1 MNTYQ
6 QWSDAAKMRAPVVLA
21 DGRTATL
28 IGAHQWRRTCKV
40 QVHGRYAFVRVEDI
54 KLIWASEAWTLFE
67 PWPCEER
74 PSWVDASM
82 VVPQKATLVLQQVT
96 LHPSMIPSPAPRQP
110 DLRA

>member
-28 IGAHQWRRTCKV
+28 ICAYQWRRTCKV
-40 QVHGRYAFVRVEDI
+40 LVHARYAFVRVQDI
-54 KLIWASEAWTLFE
+54 KLIWASQQWIAFE
-67 PWPCEER
+67 PWPCEEQ
-74 PSWVDASM
+74 PSWLDASM
-82 VVPQKATLVLQQVT
+82 TTPQRSTLVLHQVT
-96 LHPSMIPSPAPRQP
+96 LHPAMIPHPAPSIP